1 MADAYALL
9 NINQEV
15 LKDFHL
21 QANRIDDHQTEKI
34 INQNLRKLKEIEM
47 RMFSNEGIKVNKQSI
62 EEVLYKVLE
71 AAHSGETNM
80 DDWTMRELRIV
91 SYYIMKLQNEET
103 VYNYALV
110 LLDKGWKNM
119 FFNGLVFYVM
129 NSWNLIKPELRKN
142 TCQLITKKLQ
152 QYSDNNRKYLMLKNH
167 ANFFEE
173 AGPIRMATLL
183 SSKGQDVKEA
193 PQILGNKQASFA
205 QSYYSD
211 VIVKYC
217 EKVDLDI
224 DCLEEIFKIHTD
236 ARTKKL
242 VFANL
247 VIQADK
253 DGDAVKQTQIS
264 KFINRILGDVTLA
277 ATWAPFPGATTEEAL
292 KLKQAMQLVNLWFAR
307 RIIETFFEV
316 CVQDRDRKVF
326 WLNYVQYVSGFK
338 IVGSTMTKRAL
349 QNDPRTSTMFLR
361 HFIETNSNYSQTSA
375 LVLCVKNKV
384 MVEFSDTGALY
395 VYNQGHNQTK
405 FLRNGVRYMNST
417 NDLKIP
423 SMQLLIET
431 FDWGGHYYN
440 EEGRMTHQGHW
451 QTRLRNWLRDKVLSK
466 DNTAMS
472 YFETKD
478 DKTFVAQEL
487 PKEKPI
493 TKPVIQKTQPIND
506 VPEYLQKPSQRYQP
520 QTHSPQVAT
529 PQTNKPVVQQNLFDR
544 PKAAEKPVS
553 LTPPPKAKQ
562 AVYETKIAFM
572 LSSKWVFNNT
582 CRVVCNNRGFYVN
595 IIRGQRFVHLRSLI
609 DGAKP
614 IGSIWIKRPNS
625 TGWFQIV
632 HSVLGKELPVG
643 YLKQG
648 GGGLLYKQELSQNDF
663 MIIKLQ

>member
-1 MADAYALL
+1 MVDAYTQL

-15 LKDFHL
+15 LKDFAL
-21 QANRIDDHQTEKI
+21 QALRIDDHQIEKT
-34 INQNLRKLKEIEM
+34 INQNIRKLKEIEM
-47 RMFSNEGIKVNKQSI
+47 RMFADEGIKVNKQSI

-91 SYYIMKLQNEET
+91 SYYMMKLQNEND
-103 VYNYALV
+103 VYNYALA
-110 LLDKGWKNM
+110 LLDRGWKNM

-129 NSWNLIKPELRKN
+129 NSWNMIKPELRKN

-152 QYSDNNRKYLMLKNH
+152 QYSDNNRRYLMYKNH

-173 AGPIRMATLL
+173 AGPVRMATLL
-183 SSKGQDVKEA
+183 SSKKQDVREA

-217 EKVDLDI
+217 EKVNLDI
-224 DCLEEIFKIHTD
+224 DTLEEIFEIHTD
-236 ARTKKL
+236 TRTKKL

-277 ATWAPFPGATTEEAL
+277 ATWAPFPGATTDEAL

-326 WLNYVQYVSGFK
+326 WLKYVQYVSGFK

-375 LVLCVKNKV
+375 LVLCIKNKV
-384 MVEFSDTGALY
+384 LVEFSDTGALY
-395 VYNQGHNQTK
+395 VYNQGHTKTK
-405 FLRNGVRYMNST
+405 FLRNGARYMDST

-423 SMQLLIET
+423 SMQMLIVNY
-431 FDWGGHYYN
+431 DWGGHYYN
-440 EEGRMTHQGHW
+440 EEGRMTHQGYW
-451 QTRLRNWLRDKVLSK
+451 QSRLSSWLRDKVLSK

-478 DKTFVAQEL
+478 DKTFVAQDL

-493 TKPVIQKTQPIND
+493 TKPNVIIQKTAVETP
-506 VPEYLQKPSQRYQP
+506 
-520 QTHSPQVAT
+520 HSPQKTDERPMPPVQSIRRPAV
-529 PQTNKPVVQQNLFDR
+529 QTSSFEKPRSTDSHQIPHSQPSKFLPVVHER
-544 PKAAEKPVS
+544 
-553 LTPPPKAKQ
+553 
-562 AVYETKIAFM
+562 KIAFM
-572 LSSKWVFNNT
+572 LSSKWVFNDT
-582 CRVVCNNRGFYVN
+582 CRIVCNNKGYYVN
-595 IIRGQRFVHLRSLI
+595 MSRGQSFVLI
-609 DGAKP
+609 RRMFDNVKC
-614 IGSIWIKRPNS
+614 IGSIWIKRPDKN
-625 TGWFQIV
+625 GWSQVTHAVSGI
-632 HSVLGKELPVG
+632 EYMIG
-643 YLKQG
+643 YIKQG
-648 GGGLLYKQELSQNDF
+648 GGGVLYKLAASHHDF
-663 MIIKLQ
+663 LMIKPQ